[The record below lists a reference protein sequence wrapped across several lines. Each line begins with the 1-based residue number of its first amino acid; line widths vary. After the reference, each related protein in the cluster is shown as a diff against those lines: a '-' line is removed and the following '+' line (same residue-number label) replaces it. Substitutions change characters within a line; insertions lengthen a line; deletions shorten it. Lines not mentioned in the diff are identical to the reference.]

1 VRSLTPYREAMNIA
15 VGKVVEIT
23 RYPVK
28 SMAGEALSFAE
39 IDWQGI
45 EGDRQ
50 YCFYRTDD
58 KGRFPWLSGRDKAS
72 LVTYRA
78 RFRDPA
84 SARTSPVEVVTPGGS
99 TLSLEDPALLAEIGG
114 ADYPLGLLQSGRG
127 LPDSMPIS
135 VVSTVTYAAV
145 NAAHGAPLD
154 RRRFR
159 ANILIE
165 SEVRETEWCRR
176 RLTFGRM
183 AHGAELLVADAIPRC
198 VLITVDPDTGECDA
212 AIMRTVAREF
222 DNRIGVYAMS
232 ARPGIVRIGDI
243 AYLGD

>member
-1 VRSLTPYREAMNIA
+1 MSII

-28 SMAGEALSFAE
+28 SMAGEPMSAAA

-50 YCFYRTDD
+50 YSLYRTAD
-58 KGRFPWLSGRDKAS
+58 KGRFPWLSGRDFSK

-84 SARTSPVEVVTPGGS
+84 DPRASPVDVLTPDGA
-99 TLSLEDPALLAEIGG
+99 SLALDDPGLLAEIGEG
-114 ADYPLGLLQSGRG
+114 AGRALGLIQSGRG
-127 LPDSMPIS
+127 LADAMPASIIS
-135 VVSTVTYAAV
+135 TATHAALDE
-145 NAAHGAPLD
+145 AHGAPLD

-165 SEVRETEWCRR
+165 SDVRESEWCGR
-176 RLTFGRM
+176 RLRFGEPD
-183 AHGAELLVADAIPRC
+183 GAELLVADAIPRC
-198 VLITVDPDTGECDA
+198 ALITIDPDTGVRDPA
-212 AIMRTVAREF
+212 VMRTVARQF
-222 DNRIGVYAMS
+222 ANLIGVYAMP
-232 ARPGIVRIGDI
+232 ARPGIVRLGDI